1 MEQRLVGMEYKQK
14 YFLRTEQIKNNAL
27 EFVKA
32 LPIDEK
38 KPLVIDV
45 KPITRNLEQNAKFHA
60 MCGDIAKQV
69 QFNGEWLP
77 LETWKVILISAHAEA
92 TKEGSCL
99 VTGLEGEL
107 VNIRESTAQM
117 SVKRMAS
124 LIEYATSW
132 GVSNGV
138 HFNDKWNFW
147 GVK

>member
-1 MEQRLVGMEYKQK
+1 MEQRLVGMEHKQK
-14 YFLRTEQIKNNAL
+14 YFLRTEKIKNNAL
-27 EFVKA
+27 QFVRA
-32 LPIDEK
+32 LPVDEK
-38 KPLVIDV
+38 NPLVVDV

-77 LETWKVILISAHAEA
+77 LETWKVLLISAHAEA

-124 LIEYATSW
+124 LIEYVQAYCDL
-132 GVSNGV
+132 NGV
-138 HFNDKWNFW
+138 ILNNKVGFY
-147 GVK
+147 GTR

>member
-1 MEQRLVGMEYKQK
+1 M
-14 YFLRTEQIKNNAL
+14 KNNAL

-32 LPIDEK
+32 LPVDEK
-38 KPLVIDV
+38 KPLVVDV

-77 LETWKVILISAHAEA
+77 LEAWKVLLISAHAEA
-92 TKEGSCL
+92 TKEGSRL

-107 VNIRESTAQM
+107 VNIRESTAEM
-117 SVKRMAS
+117 GVKRMAS
-124 LIEYATSW
+124 LIEYTTAY
-132 GVSNGV
+132 GVSHGV
-138 HFNDKWNFW
+138 HFNDRWNFG

>member
-1 MEQRLVGMEYKQK
+1 MEHKQK

-77 LETWKVILISAHAEA
+77 LETWKVLLISAHAEA
-92 TKEGSCL
+92 TKEGSRL
-99 VTGLEGEL
+99 VIGLEGEL
-107 VNIRESTAQM
+107 VNIRESTADM
-117 SVKRMAS
+117 GVKRMAS
-124 LIEYATSW
+124 LIEYVQAYCDL
-132 GVSNGV
+132 NGV
-138 HFNDKWNFW
+138 ILNNKVGFY
-147 GVK
+147 GTR

>member
-1 MEQRLVGMEYKQK
+1 M
-14 YFLRTEQIKNNAL
+14 
-27 EFVKA
+27 KA
-32 LPIDEK
+32 LPVDEK
-38 KPLVIDV
+38 KPLVVDV

-77 LETWKVILISAHAEA
+77 LEAWKVLLISAHAEA
-92 TKEGSCL
+92 TKEGSRL

-138 HFNDKWNFW
+138 HFNDRWNFW
-147 GVK
+147 G

>member
-32 LPIDEK
+32 LPVDEK
-38 KPLVIDV
+38 KPLVVDV
-45 KPITRNLEQNAKFHA
+45 KPATRNLKQNAKFHA
-60 MCGDIAKQV
+60 MCVDIARQV

-77 LETWKVILISAHAEA
+77 PETWKVILISAHAEA

-138 HFNDKWNFW
+138 HFNDRWNFW
-147 GVK
+147 GMK

>member
-1 MEQRLVGMEYKQK
+1 MEYKQK

-60 MCGDIAKQV
+60 MCGDIARQV

-77 LETWKVILISAHAEA
+77 PETWKVILISAHAEA

-124 LIEYATSW
+124 LIEYVTAW

-138 HFNDKWNFW
+138 HFNDRWNFF
-147 GVK
+147 GGGGEITYA

>member
-32 LPIDEK
+32 LPVDEK
-38 KPLVIDV
+38 KPLVVDV
-45 KPITRNLEQNAKFHA
+45 KPATRNLKQNAKFHA
-60 MCGDIAKQV
+60 MCVDIARQV

-77 LETWKVILISAHAEA
+77 PETWKVILISAHAEA

-138 HFNDKWNFW
+138 HFNDRWNFW
-147 GVK
+147 EMK

>member
-38 KPLVIDV
+38 KPLVVDV
-45 KPITRNLEQNAKFHA
+45 KPATRNLKQNAKFHA
-60 MCGDIAKQV
+60 MCVDIARQV

-77 LETWKVILISAHAEA
+77 LEAWKVLLISAHAEA

-138 HFNDKWNFW
+138 HFNDRWNFW

>member
-1 MEQRLVGMEYKQK
+1 MDQRLVGMEHKRK
-14 YFLRTEQIKNNAL
+14 YFLRSEQIKNNAL

-38 KPLVIDV
+38 KPLVVEV

-69 QFNGEWLP
+69 QFNGEWLS
-77 LETWKVILISAHAEA
+77 LEAWKVLLISAHAEA
-92 TKEGSCL
+92 TKEGSRL
-99 VTGLEGEL
+99 VIGLEGEL
-107 VNIRESTAQM
+107 VNIRESTAEM
-117 SVKRMAS
+117 GVKRMAS
-124 LIEYATSW
+124 LIEYTTAW
-132 GVSNGV
+132 GVSRGV

>member
-1 MEQRLVGMEYKQK
+1 MEHKQK
-14 YFLRTEQIKNNAL
+14 YFLRSEQIKNNAVQ
-27 EFVKA
+27 FVKA
-32 LPIDEK
+32 LPVDEK
-38 KPLVIDV
+38 NPLVVEV

-77 LETWKVILISAHAEA
+77 LEAWKVLLISAHAEA
-92 TKEGSCL
+92 TKEGSRL

-107 VNIRESTAQM
+107 VNIRESTAEM
-117 SVKRMAS
+117 GVKRMAS

-138 HFNDKWNFW
+138 HFNDRWNFW

>member
-1 MEQRLVGMEYKQK
+1 M
-14 YFLRTEQIKNNAL
+14 KNNAL

-32 LPIDEK
+32 LPVDEK
-38 KPLVIDV
+38 KPLVVDV

-77 LETWKVILISAHAEA
+77 LEAWKVLLISAHAEA
-92 TKEGSCL
+92 TKEGSRL

-107 VNIRESTAQM
+107 VNIRESTAEM
-117 SVKRMAS
+117 GVKRMAS
-124 LIEYATSW
+124 LIEYTTAY
-132 GVSNGV
+132 GVSHGV
-138 HFNDKWNFW
+138 HFNDRWNFW

>member
-32 LPIDEK
+32 LPIDEE

-60 MCGDIAKQV
+60 MCGDIARQV

-77 LETWKVILISAHAEA
+77 PETWKVLLISAHAEA
-92 TKEGSCL
+92 TKEGSRL
-99 VTGLEGEL
+99 VIGLEGEL
-107 VNIRESTAQM
+107 VNIRESTAEM
-117 SVKRMAS
+117 SVKRKAS
-124 LIEYATSW
+124 LIEYTTAW

-138 HFNDKWNFW
+138 HFNDRWNFW

>member
-1 MEQRLVGMEYKQK
+1 
-14 YFLRTEQIKNNAL
+14 
-27 EFVKA
+27 
-32 LPIDEK
+32 
-38 KPLVIDV
+38 
-45 KPITRNLEQNAKFHA
+45 
-60 MCGDIAKQV
+60 
-69 QFNGEWLP
+69 
-77 LETWKVILISAHAEA
+77 
-92 TKEGSCL
+92 
-99 VTGLEGEL
+99 TGLEGEL

>member
-60 MCGDIAKQV
+60 MCGDIARQV
-69 QFNGEWLP
+69 QFN
-77 LETWKVILISAHAEA
+77 
-92 TKEGSCL
+92 
-99 VTGLEGEL
+99 GEL

-124 LIEYATSW
+124 LIEYVTAW

-138 HFNDKWNFW
+138 HFNDRWNFW

>member
-1 MEQRLVGMEYKQK
+1 MEYKQK

-27 EFVKA
+27 QFVKA
-32 LPIDEK
+32 LPVDEK
-38 KPLVIDV
+38 KPLVVDV
-45 KPITRNLEQNAKFHA
+45 KPATRNLEQNAKFHA
-60 MCGDIAKQV
+60 MCGDIARQV

-92 TKEGSCL
+92 TKEGSRL

-124 LIEYATSW
+124 LIEYVQAYCDL
-132 GVSNGV
+132 NGIILNNKV
-138 HFNDKWNFW
+138 GFY
-147 GVK
+147 GTR

>member
-1 MEQRLVGMEYKQK
+1 MEHKQK
-14 YFLRTEQIKNNAL
+14 YFLRTEKIKNNAL

-38 KPLVIDV
+38 KPLVVEV

-60 MCGDIAKQV
+60 MCGDIARQV

-77 LETWKVILISAHAEA
+77 LETWKVFLISAHAEA
-92 TKEGSCL
+92 TKEGSRL
-99 VTGLEGEL
+99 VIGLEGEL

-124 LIEYATSW
+124 LIEYVQAYCDL
-132 GVSNGV
+132 NGV
-138 HFNDKWNFW
+138 ILNNKVGFY
-147 GVK
+147 GTR